1 MNESDRLGWV
11 ERHST
16 LHTEVQILYVVDGY
30 EVSVEHDSG
39 RRLHGPWHGATL
51 GDAIDAAIVAMQ
63 GRPLMHDS
71 GFT

>member
-1 MNESDRLGWV
+1 MSESDRLEWM

-39 RRLHGPWHGATL
+39 CGLHGPWHGATL
-51 GDAIDAAIVAMQ
+51 GDAIDAAIAAMK
-63 GRPLMHDS
+63 GRP
-71 GFT
+71 